1 VVGAEDYK
9 VQIVPVGAGSPQVAV
24 AQTGGATNIL
34 ADEVLNGV
42 ASGDYDLQVR
52 ALAADPANS
61 SDWSV
66 PVTITWDPKLNT
78 PNGVTFS

>member
-1 VVGAEDYK
+1 VASVVKPSTVISWNPVVGAEDYK

-24 AQTGGATNIL
+24 AQTGGATNI
-34 ADEVLNGV
+34 
-42 ASGDYDLQVR
+42 